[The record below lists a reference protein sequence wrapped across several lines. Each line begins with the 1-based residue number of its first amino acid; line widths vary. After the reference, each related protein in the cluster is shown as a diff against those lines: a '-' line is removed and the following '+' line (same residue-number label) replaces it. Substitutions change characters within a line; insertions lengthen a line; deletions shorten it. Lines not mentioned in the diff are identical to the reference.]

1 MSTSA
6 AARRQDSTSAV
17 TPATLPDPND
27 PNNRFHPHKSYVHAL
42 GDRLLYQYDI
52 EKAEFLQII
61 NLRPTTPPELDVIIE
76 EMEDRFTEAQIEE
89 MLAIVKEILGDPD
102 EMEEDAIGRAAE
114 GGDDGGGGKAAGR
127 DGMASA

>member
-1 MSTSA
+1 
-6 AARRQDSTSAV
+6 
-17 TPATLPDPND
+17 
-27 PNNRFHPHKSYVHAL
+27 L
-42 GDRLLYQYDI
+42 GDRLLDQYDI

-102 EMEEDAIGRAAE
+102 EMEEDAIGGAAE
-114 GGDDGGGGKAAGR
+114 GGDDGGGKAAGR
-127 DGMASA
+127 DGVASA